1 MITIR
6 SVYFEALELK
16 IPKSIIY
23 FALQEITGFSYTEL
37 TEHFDDRIKDYF
49 GFKFAMMRYQRGEMI
64 EYIFNKAYFLSVP
77 FYVDQSVLIP
87 RQETEQLVKTT
98 IKMIRNK
105 YPNGGAVIADV
116 CTGSGVIG
124 LYIAKKLIGNKYYL
138 SDISKE
144 ALRVADINR
153 KRLELSDVALLEGDM
168 LSPFIEQGI
177 KIDVLVC
184 NPPYIENQETI
195 DERTRNQEPHLA
207 LLAKPSTLFYE
218 MIFKDYQKVMNS
230 NFLMAFEIG
239 EDMEEKL
246 TVLIKKYLPSCK
258 YRFEKDMYK
267 KTRFLFIEQ
276 NEI

>member
-1 MITIR
+1 
-6 SVYFEALELK
+6 
-16 IPKSIIY
+16 
-23 FALQEITGFSYTEL
+23 
-37 TEHFDDRIKDYF
+37 
-49 GFKFAMMRYQRGEMI
+49 
-64 EYIFNKAYFLSVP
+64 
-77 FYVDQSVLIP
+77 
-87 RQETEQLVKTT
+87 
-98 IKMIRNK
+98 MIRDK

-124 LYIAKKLIGNKYYL
+124 LYIAKKLTGHKYYL

-144 ALRVADINR
+144 AIRVSKINQM
-153 KRLELSDVALLEGDM
+153 RLEPNDVALLEGDM

-184 NPPYIENQETI
+184 NPPYIENEETI
-195 DERTRNQEPHLA
+195 DEKTWNQEPHLA

-218 MIFKDYQKVMNS
+218 KIFKEYQKVMKS
-230 NFLMAFEIG
+230 SFLMAFEIG

-246 TVLIKKYLPSCK
+246 TALIKKHLPSCK